1 MIKYSFKCSKGH
13 EFDSWVQSAKAF
25 EKLKI
30 SGMILC
36 AVCGDKSVE
45 RALMAPQVRP
55 AKNSSKEL
63 KAGPLS
69 GPLTTAEQAFT
80 ELKKTIEENTED
92 VGSNFATEARAIH
105 DGDAEERNL
114 RGKATTTEVK
124 SLLEDGIKVAP
135 LPWRERKTN

>member
-13 EFDSWVQSAKAF
+13 EFDSWVQSSEAF

-36 AVCGDKSVE
+36 AVCGDMSVE

-55 AKNSSKEL
+55 AKNSSKDL
-63 KAGPLS
+63 KIGPLS

-80 ELKKTIEENTED
+80 ELKKTIEKNTED

-105 DGDAEERNL
+105 DGDAKERNI

>member
-1 MIKYSFKCSKGH
+1 MYK
-13 EFDSWVQSAKAF
+13 
-25 EKLKI
+25 
-30 SGMILC
+30 
-36 AVCGDKSVE
+36 
-45 RALMAPQVRP
+45 R
-55 AKNSSKEL
+55 
-63 KAGPLS
+63 
-69 GPLTTAEQAFT
+69 QAFT

-105 DGDAEERNL
+105 DGDAEERNI

>member
-36 AVCGDKSVE
+36 VVCGDKRVE

-63 KAGPLS
+63 KAGLLS

-105 DGDAEERNL
+105 DGDAEERNI

-124 SLLEDGIKVAP
+124 SLREDGIKVAP